1 VNRDRTFAFATF
13 AVGIA
18 AVALLL
24 VGREGWQR
32 QLAWGLWPLLILLPI
47 LAGQLRRRDLRRR

>member
-13 AVGIA
+13 AVGI
-18 AVALLL
+18 VALALL
-24 VGREGWQR
+24 VVGDEGWQR
-32 QLAWGLWPLLILLPI
+32 QLEWGLWALLILLPI